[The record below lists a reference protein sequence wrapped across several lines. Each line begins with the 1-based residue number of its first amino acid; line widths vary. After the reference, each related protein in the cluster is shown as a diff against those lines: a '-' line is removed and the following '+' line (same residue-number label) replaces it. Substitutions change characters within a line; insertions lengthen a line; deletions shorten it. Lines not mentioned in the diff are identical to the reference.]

1 MSLGP
6 AASRHEGGQDIVV
19 DAAVLGPRLDRRA
32 RGVTDGLT
40 QRHLVDPAL
49 AAVGAEDAPVR
60 SGPLEELDLVVAR
73 QDPDLLAAELVRDV
87 EQAHDVVPD
96 VATLGAANEPDS
108 PAPERQRRCDRDSV
122 TRGFRLAGDEERRTA
137 PARETDLVLRDL
149 GQDREVRAEGR
160 ARGLAGSP
168 GRRGG
173 QHVVL
178 LRRFT
183 VAAALAEEH
192 ERHEHG
198 HRRRGHDDR
207 RQQRHGPRPGAAPAE
222 GLQVRAEVAPAG
234 TEAPGTA
241 AVPGRR
247 VVIGWVAASTGRPTG
262 TDRGCATVTRRRR
275 PEETRSAAAAVHL
288 VAGATGAGATGRR
301 AGPRAG
307 RRAANA
313 VVIAV
318 AAGR

>member
-87 EQAHDVVPD
+87 EQAHYVVPD
-96 VATLGAANEPDS
+96 VATLGTANEPDS
-108 PAPERQRRCDRDSV
+108 PAAERQRRGDRDSV
-122 TRGFRLAGDEERRTA
+122 TRGVRLAGDEERRAA

-149 GQDREVRAEGR
+149 GQDREVRDEGR

-173 QHVVL
+173 TPAPRA
-178 LRRFT
+178 RRT
-183 VAAALAEEH
+183 
-192 ERHEHG
+192 
-198 HRRRGHDDR
+198 
-207 RQQRHGPRPGAAPAE
+207 Q
-222 GLQVRAEVAPAG
+222 
-234 TEAPGTA
+234 
-241 AVPGRR
+241 
-247 VVIGWVAASTGRPTG
+247 
-262 TDRGCATVTRRRR
+262 
-275 PEETRSAAAAVHL
+275 
-288 VAGATGAGATGRR
+288 RR
-301 AGPRAG
+301 AGPRAPPPPPPPEPG
-307 RRAANA
+307 GAGPRAAGGHRRGGPRPKQWGYPGAARGGPSPPPGGPGGAGPAPRRA
-313 VVIAV
+313 
-318 AAGR
+318 GRATR